1 MAGSAK
7 FLLHLG
13 ESLDLAMQEGK
24 GGGDAKRISAEWVR
38 QPTMVETNCQNLIS
52 DIQKPLNARS
62 GQAGNLAEIKGVQ
75 SLLVDCKYMHVHRG
89 GNEVAHTLAQHARRC
104 HENAVVRLEAP
115 ECVRELIRR
124 EAAGR
129 VTPAYACNRSVP

>member
-1 MAGSAK
+1 VGAAT
-7 FLLHLG
+7 
-13 ESLDLAMQEGK
+13 DD
-24 GGGDAKRISAEWVR
+24 GGDELPEPDQRHSEAIERTVR
-38 QPTMVETNCQNLIS
+38 S
-52 DIQKPLNARS
+52 SRKSS
-62 GQAGNLAEIKGVQ
+62 GNQRVQ